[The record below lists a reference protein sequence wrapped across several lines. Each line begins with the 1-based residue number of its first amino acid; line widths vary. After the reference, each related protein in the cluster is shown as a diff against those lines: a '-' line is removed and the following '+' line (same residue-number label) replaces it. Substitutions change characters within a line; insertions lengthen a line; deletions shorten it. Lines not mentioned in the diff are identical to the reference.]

1 MIILV
6 ILEVYMITI
15 KKFDGLTTI
24 ELYQILRLRAEV
36 FVVEQGQ
43 AYLDLDNYDY
53 ESIHFFIQENDQ
65 IVSYLRIL
73 PFGYYENSHV
83 IGRVVSNKEVR
94 GKGNMRLL
102 LNAAIDYLRTRY
114 SGELLTIGAQE
125 YLLDYYASFGLKV
138 YGERYYEDNLPHKKM
153 KMIL

>member
-1 MIILV
+1 
-6 ILEVYMITI
+6 
-15 KKFDGLTTI
+15 
-24 ELYQILRLRAEV
+24 
-36 FVVEQGQ
+36 
-43 AYLDLDNYDY
+43 
-53 ESIHFFIQENDQ
+53 
-65 IVSYLRIL
+65 
-73 PFGYYENSHV
+73 
-83 IGRVVSNKEVR
+83 
-94 GKGNMRLL
+94 MRLL

>member
-6 ILEVYMITI
+6 ILEFYMITI

-65 IVSYLRIL
+65 IVSYLRVL

-83 IGRVVSNKEVR
+83 IGRVVSNKE
-94 GKGNMRLL
+94 
-102 LNAAIDYLRTRY
+102 
-114 SGELLTIGAQE
+114 EIGRAH
-125 YLLDYYASFGLKV
+125 V
-138 YGERYYEDNLPHKKM
+138 
-153 KMIL
+153 